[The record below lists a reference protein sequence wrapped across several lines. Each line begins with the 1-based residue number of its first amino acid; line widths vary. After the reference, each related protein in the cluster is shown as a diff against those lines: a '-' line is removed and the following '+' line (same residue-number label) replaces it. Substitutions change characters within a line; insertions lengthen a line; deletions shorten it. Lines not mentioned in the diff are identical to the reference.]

1 LLLKHEDKVFY
12 YLEKAERDHYA
23 FKDCEDYIKE
33 TLEKYQRLT
42 ITLKQMLKKQE
53 ESETKKGMELEEKEE
68 EIKRLKNEII
78 SQS

>member
-1 LLLKHEDKVFY
+1 MLKHEDKVFY

-42 ITLKQMLKKQE
+42 LKQMLKKQE
-53 ESETKKGMELEEKEE
+53 EIETKQGT
-68 EIKRLKNEII
+68 
-78 SQS
+78 